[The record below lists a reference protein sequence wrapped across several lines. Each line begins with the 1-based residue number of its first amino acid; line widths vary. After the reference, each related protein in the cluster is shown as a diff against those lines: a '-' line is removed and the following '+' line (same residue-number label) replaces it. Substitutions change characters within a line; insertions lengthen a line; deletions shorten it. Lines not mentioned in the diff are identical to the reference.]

1 MDIVERFINY
11 TKINTTTSRENGAK
25 GIMPSSPGQMKLAK
39 LLVSELEALG
49 MEDIILRENAIVTAT
64 LPANTDETITVV
76 SFFGHLDTSAE
87 QTADTKAQRLPYN
100 GGDLCLN
107 PELNIYLRE
116 SEFPELKNYIGDD
129 LIVTDG
135 TSLLGADDKAALAA
149 IMNALQFLISHPEI
163 RHGEVKVGFQS
174 LAQILATLWI
184 AAVLENLFTKTG
196 MRVMQKLSL
205 PASLHTLCQRKASLR
220 TLF

>member
-64 LPANTDETITVV
+64 LPANTDETIPVV

-87 QTADTKAQRLPYN
+87 TEPIQKRND
-100 GGDLCLN
+100 
-107 PELNIYLRE
+107 YL
-116 SEFPELKNYIGDD
+116 IM
-129 LIVTDG
+129 
-135 TSLLGADDKAALAA
+135 GA
-149 IMNALQFLISHPEI
+149 IS
-163 RHGEVKVGFQS
+163 V
-174 LAQILATLWI
+174 
-184 AAVLENLFTKTG
+184 
-196 MRVMQKLSL
+196 
-205 PASLHTLCQRKASLR
+205 
-220 TLF
+220 